1 MFNLIEAIAK
11 YNQTHQTKIKPNKTW
26 GLTYLQFEGLAVLNN
41 GEQLTEKSVYHASH
55 FVTNRKALR
64 EALAKTKKQPTHQSL
79 PTLKDIV
86 RQLKTDQSILDRFN
100 WEEVLYNA
108 LSQSALEQRFNEAK
122 VENDTQVQQ
131 MLVQTYKQWKI
142 HEPFQYHSSQGLLFL
157 LDVITQYQYH
167 FSEAQKELAAKQK
180 AWIRAMRLPTAIA
193 ENYEYFLL
201 TESNKLVVLKEQVIE
216 ALLLRLKAIEA
227 QGQVTCDDV
236 SYTFAKCIPSLGLP
250 DITLPSY
257 QLKLNNVTFNQIQR
271 AIEKHGDVNQKE
283 QLYQLDRYQLK
294 EYSFIIF
301 ASHRLLIPK
310 PLKKWI
316 GLFFNHHRLQFLE
329 TQQALLAQL
338 SFAMVFD
345 VESSEALTLSDP
357 ALQIVITRHE
367 LLQQSLQLLIKQQP
381 KHWWQWQQKCWHNA
395 WKAWLIEQIHNNQGC
410 LYDCLAAF
418 SQHIQSHKERLH
430 ATVYREKVQATIQHI
445 QTLIG
450 SDPSEHQDILLTS
463 TLEHLSILL
472 QEKKVKKNNTPI
484 FHASDTLLQS
494 FKEDVSAV
502 LSDYTQY
509 YHDQGTSTPRK
520 SFPDVISL
528 WSLILNPN
536 DNDIVKFG
544 EELTQRYRAM
554 QPVLFKWMPALD
566 FNVLRRNLKT
576 VLDNPKYS
584 MQQLKLAAQSQVEQA
599 IYQETDELSES
610 YSDSDSLSSHSSWE
624 EIESLPTQV
633 QPPINNPEHSP
644 YFFKNS
650 FKFTEQPSN
659 TFTVR
664 ATA

>member
-1 MFNLIEAIAK
+1 MFNLVETISQ
-11 YNQTHQTKIKPNKTW
+11 YNQTHQANIKSNKTW
-26 GLTYLQFEGLAVLNN
+26 GLAYLQPEGLAVLNDCK
-41 GEQLTEKSVYHASH
+41 QLTEKYVYHASH
-55 FVTNRKALR
+55 FVTDRKGLRKALAETR
-64 EALAKTKKQPTHQSL
+64 HQSTHQSL
-79 PTLKDIV
+79 SVLKDIV
-86 RQLKTDQSILDRFN
+86 RRLKIDQSILDRFN
-100 WEEVLYNA
+100 WEELLA
-108 LSQSALEQRFNEAK
+108 RSFSQDSLEQRFNEAK
-122 VENDTQVQQ
+122 VENDAATQQ
-131 MLVQTYKQWKI
+131 MIVQAYKQWKI
-142 HEPFQYHSSQGLLFL
+142 HEPFQYYSSQGLLFL
-157 LDVITQYQYH
+157 LEVITQYQDR
-167 FSEAQKELAAKQK
+167 FSEAQKELMAKQK
-180 AWIRAMRLPTAIA
+180 AWIRPMRLPPSIA
-193 ENYEYFLL
+193 ESYEHFLL
-201 TESNKLVVLKEQVIE
+201 TESNKLVVLREQVIE

-227 QGQVTCDDV
+227 QGQVICDDV

-250 DITLPSY
+250 DIPLPNY
-257 QLKLNNVTFNQIQR
+257 QLKLENTTFHQIQH
-271 AIEKHGDVNQKE
+271 AIEKHGNVNQKKW
-283 QLYQLDRYQLK
+283 LYQLERYQLK
-294 EYSFIIF
+294 EYSFITL

-310 PLKKWI
+310 PIKKWV

-329 TQQALLAQL
+329 VQQALLAQL
-338 SFAMVFD
+338 SFSMVFD
-345 VESSEALTLSDP
+345 VESPDALTLSDP

-381 KHWWQWQQKCWHNA
+381 YHWWQWQQKCWHKA

-410 LYDCLAAF
+410 LSDCLAAF
-418 SQHIQSHKERLH
+418 SQHIQSHKKQLNE
-430 ATVYREKVQATIQHI
+430 TTYCEKVQATIQFI

-450 SDPSEHQDILLTS
+450 NDPSEHQDILLTS

-472 QEKKVKKNNTPI
+472 QERKVKKNNIPI
-484 FHASDTLLQS
+484 FYASDTLLQS
-494 FKEDVSAV
+494 FKDDVSTV
-502 LSDYTQY
+502 LRDYTQY

-520 SFPDVISL
+520 SFPDVIAL
-528 WSLILNPN
+528 WGLILNSN

-584 MQQLKLAAQSQVEQA
+584 MEQLKLAAQSQAEQA

-624 EIESLPTQV
+624 EVEPLSTQA
-633 QPPINNPEHSP
+633 QPLINNPEHSP

-650 FKFTEQPSN
+650 FKFTEQPSS
-659 TFTVR
+659 TLTVR